1 MNTKNAGRP
10 REDGLRKPVTRIELE
25 RRCGRIGRRLLLMAW
40 PLTTRGILDRLKVT
54 AFSFSS
60 DSRYVTIFMDI
71 VSIDVERAYRNRS
84 FPCSTVRIVLTEN
97 RDGSL
102 SAESASV
109 HLQEYQDS
117 FGSMHFMN
125 LEEAYCRMTEYI
137 R

>member
-25 RRCGRIGRRLLLMAW
+25 RRCGKIGRRLLLMAW
-40 PLTTRGILDRLKVT
+40 PLTTRGVLDRLKVT

-60 DSRYVTIFMDI
+60 DSRYVTVFMDI

-102 SAESASV
+102 SAESASI
-109 HLQEYQDS
+109 HLQEYQNCYDS
-117 FGSMHFMN
+117 MQLIS
-125 LEEAYCRMTEYI
+125 LEEAYYRMTEYI

>member
-25 RRCGRIGRRLLLMAW
+25 RRCGKIGRRLLLMAW

-54 AFSFSS
+54 AFSISS
-60 DSRYVTIFMDI
+60 DSRCVTVFMDI

-102 SAESASV
+102 SAESASI
-109 HLQEYQDS
+109 HLQEYQNCYDS
-117 FGSMHFMN
+117 MQLIS
-125 LEEAYCRMTEYI
+125 LEEAYYRMTEYI

>member
-102 SAESASV
+102 SAESASI
-109 HLQEYQDS
+109 HLKEYQNCYDS
-117 FGSMHFMN
+117 MQLIS
-125 LEEAYCRMTEYI
+125 LEEAYYRMTEYI

>member
-1 MNTKNAGRP
+1 MNPKNVGRP
-10 REDGLRKPVTRIELE
+10 REDGLRTPVTRSELE
-25 RRCGRIGRRLLLMAW
+25 RRSSKIGRRLLLMAW

-60 DSRYVTIFMDI
+60 DSRCVTVFMDI

-97 RDGSL
+97 RDGFL
-102 SAESASV
+102 SAESASI

-117 FGSMHFMN
+117 FDSMQLMN

>member
-25 RRCGRIGRRLLLMAW
+25 RRCGKIGRRLLLMAW

-60 DSRYVTIFMDI
+60 DSRCVTVFMDI

-102 SAESASV
+102 SAESASI

-117 FGSMHFMN
+117 FDGMELMN

>member
-10 REDGLRKPVTRIELE
+10 REDGLREPVTRIELE
-25 RRCGRIGRRLLLMAW
+25 RRCGKIGRRLLLMAW

-60 DSRYVTIFMDI
+60 DSRYVTVFMDI

-102 SAESASV
+102 SAESASI
-109 HLQEYQDS
+109 HLQDKFGRGILQDD
-117 FGSMHFMN
+117 
-125 LEEAYCRMTEYI
+125 
-137 R
+137 

>member
-102 SAESASV
+102 SAESASI
-109 HLQEYQDS
+109 HLQEYQNCYDS
-117 FGSMHFMN
+117 MQLIS
-125 LEEAYCRMTEYI
+125 LEEAYYRMTEYI

>member
-1 MNTKNAGRP
+1 MNTTNAGRP

-102 SAESASV
+102 SAESASI
-109 HLQEYQDS
+109 HLQEYQNCYDS
-117 FGSMHFMN
+117 MQLIS
-125 LEEAYCRMTEYI
+125 LEEAYYRMTEYI

>member
-25 RRCGRIGRRLLLMAW
+25 RRCGKIGRRLLLMAW
-40 PLTTRGILDRLKVT
+40 PLTTRGVLDRLKVT

-60 DSRYVTIFMDI
+60 DSRYVTVFMDI

-84 FPCSTVRIVLTEN
+84 FPGSTVRIVLTEN

-102 SAESASV
+102 SAESASI

-117 FGSMHFMN
+117 FDGMELMN

>member
-40 PLTTRGILDRLKVT
+40 PLTTRVILDRLKVT

-60 DSRYVTIFMDI
+60 DSRYVSIFMDI

-102 SAESASV
+102 SAESASI

-117 FGSMHFMN
+117 FDSMQLMN
-125 LEEAYCRMTEYI
+125 LEEASCRMTEYI

>member
-60 DSRYVTIFMDI
+60 DSRCVTVFMDI

-102 SAESASV
+102 SAESASI
-109 HLQEYQDS
+109 HLQEYQNCYDS
-117 FGSMHFMN
+117 MQLIS
-125 LEEAYCRMTEYI
+125 LEEAYYRMTEYI

>member
-1 MNTKNAGRP
+1 MNPKNAGRP
-10 REDGLRKPVTRIELE
+10 REDGLRTPVTRSELE
-25 RRCGRIGRRLLLMAW
+25 RRSSKIGRRLLLMAW

-60 DSRYVTIFMDI
+60 DSLYLTVFMDI
-71 VSIDVERAYRNRS
+71 VSLDVERAYRNRS

-102 SAESASV
+102 SAESASI
-109 HLQEYQDS
+109 HLKEYQDS
-117 FGSMHFMN
+117 FDSMQLMN

>member
-60 DSRYVTIFMDI
+60 DSRYVTVFMDI

-102 SAESASV
+102 SAESASI
-109 HLQEYQDS
+109 HLQEYQNCYDS
-117 FGSMHFMN
+117 MQLIS
-125 LEEAYCRMTEYI
+125 LEEAYYRMTEYI

>member
-84 FPCSTVRIVLTEN
+84 FPCSKVRIVLTEN

-102 SAESASV
+102 SAESASI

-117 FGSMHFMN
+117 FDSMQLMN